1 MLRCDPKR
9 HKTPNATTVLMRQR
23 DAPGGGLHDD
33 GFETALKKVSR
44 SLMAPIKPDGVA
56 DAQPLHAG
64 GEVGIARLHQQM
76 KMIFHEHIGM
86 QTPAEAFDGFAE
98 QLAEMLVIALVAANR
113 LPLVAAGGEVVP
125 TAGLFDSQRARHD
138 RCLRETARPSQLY
151 NVKM

>member
-1 MLRCDPKR
+1 
-9 HKTPNATTVLMRQR
+9 
-23 DAPGGGLHDD
+23 
-33 GFETALKKVSR
+33 
-44 SLMAPIKPDGVA
+44 
-56 DAQPLHAG
+56 
-64 GEVGIARLHQQM
+64 
-76 KMIFHEHIGM
+76 M